1 MLLEMDPYYPASHH
15 VHEVVTLLKRDGV
28 VILPTD
34 TVYALVCDIHS
45 RKAIKRL
52 TKIKGGEKKKLFS
65 IVLGDLSDIG
75 EYAGY
80 VSSFAY
86 RTMKRLL
93 PGPYTFVVEA
103 SSVIPKLMM
112 TKRRSIGIRVPDCP
126 IAQTIADKLGRPL
139 VATTLGVAE
148 DEFLSDPMELDRAF
162 GQQVDL
168 VVDGGTIYSDPSSVV
183 DLRGSAPRVIREG
196 QGDVSLFQ

>member
-1 MLLEMDPYYPASHH
+1 MLLEIDPYVPESHH

-34 TVYALVCDIHS
+34 TVYALVCDINS

-65 IVLGDLSDIG
+65 IVLGDLADIG
-75 EYAGY
+75 TYAGY
-80 VSSFAY
+80 VSSFSY
-86 RTMKRLL
+86 RTMRRLL
-93 PGPYTFVVEA
+93 PGPYTFVLEA

-112 TKRRSIGIRVPDCP
+112 TKRRTIGIRVPDCA
-126 IAQTIADKLGRPL
+126 IALSVAQKLGRPL
-139 VATTLGVAE
+139 VATTLGVSE
-148 DEFLSDPMELDRAF
+148 DEFLSDPYDLEAAWGRE
-162 GQQVDL
+162 VDL

-183 DLRGSAPRVIREG
+183 DLSGSVPEVIRAG
-196 QGDVSLFQ
+196 QGDVSLFE

>member
-1 MLLEMDPYYPASHH
+1 MLLEINPYGPESHH

-52 TKIKGGEKKKLFS
+52 TRIKGGEKKKLFS
-65 IVLGDLSDIG
+65 IVLGDLADIG
-75 EYAGY
+75 QYAGY
-80 VSSFAY
+80 ISSFAY
-86 RTMKRLL
+86 RTMRRLL

-103 SSVIPKLMM
+103 GSVIPKLMM
-112 TKRRSIGIRVPDCP
+112 TKRRTIGIRVPDCP
-126 IAQTIADKLGRPL
+126 IAQAVANELGRPL
-139 VATTLGVAE
+139 VATTLGVSE
-148 DEFLSDPMELDRAF
+148 DEFLSDPYELDGAWGRE
-162 GQQVDL
+162 VDL

-183 DLRGSAPRVIREG
+183 DLTGSIPEVIREG